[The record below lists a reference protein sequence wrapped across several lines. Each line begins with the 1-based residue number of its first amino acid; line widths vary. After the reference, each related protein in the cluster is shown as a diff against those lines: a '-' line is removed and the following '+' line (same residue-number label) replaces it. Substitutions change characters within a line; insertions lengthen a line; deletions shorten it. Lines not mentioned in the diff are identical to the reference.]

1 MKTGRGR
8 GGGQLVVVDDT
19 LDGQL
24 GGETL
29 AHFGFDAIFEGHHG
43 VGARMA
49 GAMEAQIDRVAI
61 HGDKLHIPA
70 MTLDEGADFFDI
82 RLDLF
87 LHGGLLVA
95 EMMVER

>member
-1 MKTGRGR
+1 
-8 GGGQLVVVDDT
+8 
-19 LDGQL
+19 
-24 GGETL
+24 
-29 AHFGFDAIFEGHHG
+29 
-43 VGARMA
+43 MA